1 MKVGGDMAGL
11 VSQGR
16 SLIERARRQPC
27 WLVRSSWKTLA
38 LEASRSE
45 VGAESQIG
53 GPAHKKATRSTISDC
68 STYFSG
74 ILTSHEKGSKNSSNS
89 NCAIN

>member
-1 MKVGGDMAGL
+1 MKLDIEGKASALLVGKEFLEDPG
-11 VSQGR
+11 
-16 SLIERARRQPC
+16 
-27 WLVRSSWKTLA
+27 

-74 ILTSHEKGSKNSSNS
+74 ILSSHEKGSKNSSNS